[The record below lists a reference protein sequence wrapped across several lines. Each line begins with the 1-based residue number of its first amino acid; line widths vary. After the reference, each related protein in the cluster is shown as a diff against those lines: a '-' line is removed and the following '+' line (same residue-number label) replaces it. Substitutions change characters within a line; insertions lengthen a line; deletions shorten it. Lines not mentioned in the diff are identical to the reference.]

1 MARVVLQE
9 IVAGF
14 GSTDALNN
22 NFAALA
28 EALNVLLSRVG
39 DNPNQM
45 EADLDLNG
53 HVLLN
58 SGESDDPN
66 RVVTFQEV
74 TNLVA
79 AESSGIVV
87 QEQEIQTSLSS
98 QTVFTLANI
107 AYVPGANNLAVYVNG
122 VRKFA
127 PTDYVETSPNTVTFL
142 AGQTV
147 GAKVQFVTNE
157 YLATVTVTD
166 HTHPWSQ
173 ITNVPIYTTRWPVWT
188 EVTDKPATFPPAS
201 HTHAANDI
209 ISGRLADQHRGVFVQ
224 APQPSIAF
232 VGDIWAF

>member
-9 IVAGF
+9 IAAGF
-14 GSTDALNN
+14 ASTDALNS

-79 AESSGIVV
+79 ATSSGIVV
-87 QEQEIQTSLSS
+87 QEQEVQTSLAS

-107 AYVPGANNLAVYVNG
+107 SYVPGANNLAVYVNG

-127 PTDYVETSPNTVTFL
+127 PTDYTETNANTVTFL

-173 ITNVPIYTTRWPVWT
+173 ITNIPIYTTRWPVWT
-188 EVTDKPATFPPAS
+188 EVTDKPTTFPPATHS
-201 HTHAANDI
+201 HAASDI
-209 ISGRLADQHRGVFVQ
+209 ISGRLGDQYRGVYVQ
-224 APQPSIAF
+224 APQPSAPTL
-232 VGDIWAF
+232 GDIWAF